1 MIARDRILTR
11 LDEHLAKN
19 DYPAAERHLLY
30 WAAEARAAKDRAAE
44 LLVESELMGIYRKCG
59 RREDALAAAGRG
71 IALIRELGIAHQAG
85 AATVMLNAA
94 TVFKAFGQ
102 TEDAIA
108 LFREVKAVYEAEL
121 PAEDVRRA
129 GLYNNMALALV
140 DAGAYAE
147 ARELYARALV
157 LTERVPEDA
166 PEAAVTCLNL
176 ASAAEAEL
184 GLEKAA
190 AEIDALLDRAEAHLE
205 AAPLR
210 DANYAF
216 VCEKCAPVFDYYGR
230 FFFAEELARRAERI
244 RRA

>member
-147 ARELYARALV
+147 ARELYARALA
-157 LTERVPEDA
+157 LTERAPEDA

-184 GLEKAA
+184 GAEAAA
-190 AEIDALLDRAEAHLE
+190 AEIEPLLDRAEAHLE

>member
-1 MIARDRILTR
+1 MIARERILTR

-19 DYPAAERHLLY
+19 DYAAAERHLLY
-30 WAAEARAAKDRAAE
+30 WAEEARAARDPAAE
-44 LLVESELMGIYRKCG
+44 LLAESELMGIYRKCG

-71 IALIRELGIAHQAG
+71 IALIRRLGIAHQVG

-94 TVFKAFGQ
+94 TVYKAFGR
-102 TEDAIA
+102 TDDAVT
-108 LFREVKAVYEAEL
+108 LFREVKAIYEAEL

-140 DAGAYAE
+140 DTGAYAE
-147 ARELYARALV
+147 ARGLYARALA
-157 LTERVPEDA
+157 LTERAPEDA

-184 GLEKAA
+184 GPEAA
-190 AEIDALLDRAEAHLE
+190 AEEISLLLDRAEAHLE
-205 AAPLR
+205 AAPVR

-230 FFFAEELARRAERI
+230 FFFAEEISRRAERI

>member
-1 MIARDRILTR
+1 MIARERILAR

-19 DYPAAERHLLY
+19 DYAAAERHLCY
-30 WAAEARAAKDRAAE
+30 WAAEARAARDTAAE

-59 RREDALAAAGRG
+59 RREDALAAAERG
-71 IALIRELGIAHQAG
+71 IALVRRLGIAHQVG

-102 TEDAIA
+102 TDDAID
-108 LFREVKAVYEAEL
+108 LFREVTSVYEAEL
-121 PAEDVRRA
+121 SPEDVRLA

-157 LTERVPEDA
+157 LTERRPEDA

-184 GLEKAA
+184 GPETA
-190 AEIDALLDRAEAHLE
+190 AEEIGLLLDRAEAHLE
-205 AAPLR
+205 AAPVR

-216 VCEKCAPVFDYYGR
+216 VCEKCAPVFGYYGR
-230 FFFAEELARRAERI
+230 FFFAEEIARRAEEI